1 MLYVPTIY
9 RNKNT
14 SLLKKS
20 AFDVVP
26 FSLLLS
32 GVSMDEI
39 PYMVEAFLS
48 RIFSG
53 RIFVIVF
60 LIHIYMNRKDHYTS
74 HRTKQGSWRKLLP
87 AIGLVVT
94 LSMQAEGAGA
104 APVVHR
110 KWRR

>member
-9 RNKNT
+9 RNKNI

-39 PYMVEAFLS
+39 PYMAEAFLS
-48 RIFSG
+48 RILSG
-53 RIFVIVF
+53 CIFVIVF
-60 LIHIYMNRKDHYTS
+60 
-74 HRTKQGSWRKLLP
+74 
-87 AIGLVVT
+87 
-94 LSMQAEGAGA
+94 
-104 APVVHR
+104 
-110 KWRR
+110 